1 MLGMPVVAGGEAQAP
16 EAPPPAAPA
25 KRPSVR
31 PPHGTML
38 GMPAVQMPPPG
49 PAALAA
55 PPGAATLHDAFAPTH
70 PPAAPNAAA
79 FAPTEEVAQV
89 TPAMVAAAHGQPAMP
104 AYGAPAP
111 VPAAP
116 HDGMLASPFAGMAS
130 PNAALPGGLA
140 TAPVA
145 APQPLY
151 AAAPEATPAAPPQA
165 FAPQPFEAPA
175 SSGRPSEAEHVRG
188 PGMGPVRPAASP
200 ATPNARPY
208 EDAAPEFTRPSPRS
222 RHDVTYE
229 EPSESAPVERK
240 PARGIAGLVVAGFL
254 GMAALTAIGAALYVA
269 FHDGDDLRAE
279 VATVEGEQQL
289 VVDVRAAAPGTK
301 VRFQGREVPIT
312 SGRAVFPLAPD
323 SLRLGENDIAL
334 DVLSPDGKVDSH
346 HVVISLAFRVRADL
360 GGLDDDPPVLRVIV
374 DAKPGSSVTLDGEPL
389 ALDAT
394 GRGAKSVPVEAATE
408 GQSISH
414 ATRYR
419 IVPPGGTPVEGSIET
434 RMPLAML
441 HLDRPGTS
449 LVTDRAEVEIAGT
462 VGPRATIVVGDRT
475 VATLEGRFFTR
486 WPLPTMGDQDVT
498 LRVREPDKAPRRETI
513 HLRRVPD
520 LAAEAARY
528 PVERDLDYARL
539 AQNPSTYRGRHVA
552 FEGFAYHVEVADGRS
567 VLQILVRD
575 CPGGQRCP
583 LWVTYPAATD
593 AVRSSW
599 VRVVGEVAGEQQF
612 RAANGGQILTVPR
625 VDAAFVLPVSR

>member
-1 MLGMPVVAGGEAQAP
+1 MLGMPIVAGAEA
-16 EAPPPAAPA
+16 PAAPTPA
-25 KRPSVR
+25 VAPSKTPSVR
-31 PPHGTML
+31 PHHGTML
-38 GMPAVQMPPPG
+38 GMPAIQMPPAGPSG
-49 PAALAA
+49 ATAVTPPAAPGAPLAM
-55 PPGAATLHDAFAPTH
+55 PPGAATLHDAFTPTH

-89 TPAMVAAAHGQPAMP
+89 TPAMVAAAHPQP
-104 AYGAPAP
+104 PAP
-111 VPAAP
+111 SAQPIP
-116 HDGMLASPFAGMAS
+116 PQGGMLASPFAGMAS
-130 PNAALPGGLA
+130 PNAVLPGGLGS
-140 TAPVA
+140 APVGA
-145 APQPLY
+145 AQPPFGAVPQAPQGI
-151 AAAPEATPAAPPQA
+151 APQAPP
-165 FAPQPFEAPA
+165 PVFEAPPA
-175 SSGRPSEAEHVRG
+175 EPEHVRG

-200 ATPNARPY
+200 ATPVARPY
-208 EDAAPEFTRPSPRS
+208 DEATPEFTRPSPRG
-222 RHDVTYE
+222 RLEVTYE
-229 EPSESAPVERK
+229 EVSEPMPAER
-240 PARGIAGLVVAGFL
+240 PRSRGIAGLVVAGFL

-269 FHDGDDLRAE
+269 FHDDDLRAE
-279 VATVEGEQQL
+279 VATVEGEQAL
-289 VVDVRAAAPGTK
+289 VVDLRSTAPGTK
-301 VRFQGREVPIT
+301 VRFQGREVPLA

-323 SLRLGENDIAL
+323 SLHLGENEVAL
-334 DVLSPDGKVDSH
+334 DVVTPDGAVDSH
-346 HVVISLAFRVRADL
+346 HVVISLAYRVRADL
-360 GGLDDDPPVLRVIV
+360 GGLDDDPPVLRVVV
-374 DAKPGSSVTLDGEPL
+374 DAKPGSSVSLDGEAL

-394 GRGAKSVPVEAATE
+394 GRGTKSIPVEAATE

-414 ATRYR
+414 STRYR
-419 IVPPGGTPVEGSIET
+419 IVPPGGVPVEGSIET

-462 VGPRATIVVGDRT
+462 VGPRATITVGDRT
-475 VATLEGRFFTR
+475 IATLEGRFFAR
-486 WPLPTMGDQDVT
+486 WPLTAMGDQDVT
-498 LRVREPDKAPRRETI
+498 LRVREPDKAPRREVI

-539 AQNPSTYRGRHVA
+539 AQNPGTYRGRHVA